1 MISLFFRDDLNL
13 TLPKKGSSGKQGVVN
28 LSFTYTYADR
38 QRWQKQLSIQQEEED
53 SRQKETDIS
62 KIVRQLSNE
71 DNLTRF

>member
-1 MISLFFRDDLNL
+1 M
-13 TLPKKGSSGKQGVVN
+13 VN

-71 DNLTRF
+71 ENLTRF